1 MVIDLLLVLCRVILN
16 DGLTLLFTL
25 IDHTELRLRRSPLQS
40 LEQFGADEAL
50 PQFGKEYPARL
61 HSLLPDW

>member
-1 MVIDLLLVLCRVILN
+1 MVIDLRLIVCGMIFN
-16 DGLTLLFTL
+16 DGLALLFTL
-25 IDHTELRLRRSPLQS
+25 IYHTELRFRRSPLQS

-50 PQFGKEYPARL
+50 PQFGKKYPARL